1 MSELPPQPGVVAA
14 GEENL
19 AANPW
24 TVRGRHLAGW
34 AARVVRFSSLQ
45 AIVQLLLALAGLLVV
60 RYLPKSEYALFAI
73 ANSIQVACTQLADL
87 GIGIGVRSIGGRVW
101 QDRSRFGQLVQTALG
116 LRRQFALVA
125 AAICLP
131 LMIWLLRRNG
141 ATPAA
146 TLGLCLAI
154 AGSVVP
160 LLGSTIWSVTLLLH
174 GRYQSVQRLD
184 LSNGLLRLAM
194 IGGLAASRIN
204 AVLAAAAGT
213 ITYIVQATFLRRWS
227 REVADPGAP
236 TNPEDRR
243 ELIRLSMKSAPNTVF
258 FCLQGQITLLILTF
272 TGNPTGIADL
282 TALGRLAL
290 LFAVFSVM
298 FANVLTPRFAR
309 CQEGARLGKLYLL
322 LTGGTVFVLLPLVI
336 AAFLFPDPFLWLLG
350 EKYSGLRQ
358 ECGWVVLAG
367 CLTQLL
373 AVLWGLNSSKAW
385 IGIQAVGYIPAIL
398 IGQLLAAFTLDLR
411 QFHSVVLFTVI
422 TAAAPIPLMIADAI
436 VGLSANR
443 RAIGAPT
450 NPNRP

>member
-1 MSELPPQPGVVAA
+1 MNGLPPQPQVVAA

-24 TVRGRHLAGW
+24 VVRGRHLAGW
-34 AARVVRFSSLQ
+34 AARVVKFSSLQ
-45 AIVQLLLALAGLLVV
+45 AIVQLLMALAGLIIV
-60 RYLPKSEYALFAI
+60 RHLPKTEYALFAI

-101 QDRSRFGQLVQTALG
+101 ENRSRFGQLVQTALG

-125 AAICLP
+125 AAICFP

-141 ATPAA
+141 AATGT

-154 AGSVVP
+154 AASVIP
-160 LLGSTIWSVTLLLH
+160 LLGSTIWSATLLLH

-184 LSNGLLRLAM
+184 LSNGVLRLAI
-194 IGGLAASRIN
+194 IGGLAVSRIN
-204 AVLAAAAGT
+204 AVLAATAGT
-213 ITYIVQATFLRRWS
+213 VTYIVQAVFLRRWS
-227 REVADPGAP
+227 REVADPAAR

-243 ELIRLSMKSAPNTVF
+243 ELIRLSLKSLPNTVF

-272 TGNPTGIADL
+272 TRNPTGIADL

-309 CQEGARLGKLYLL
+309 CQEAARLAKLYFVLVGATML
-322 LTGGTVFVLLPLVI
+322 VLLPVVI

-358 ECGWVVLAG
+358 ECGWVVAAG
-367 CLTQLL
+367 SLSQLL

-385 IGIQAVGYIPAIL
+385 IGIQAFGYIPAIL
-398 IGQLLAAFTLDLR
+398 IGQLLAAITLDLR

-422 TAAAPIPLMIADAI
+422 TAAAPIPLMIADAC
-436 VGLSANR
+436 VGLR
-443 RAIGAPT
+443 RAKCET
-450 NPNRP
+450 

>member
-1 MSELPPQPGVVAA
+1 MNGLPQQPDVVGA

-19 AANPW
+19 AADPW
-24 TVRGRHLAGW
+24 IVRGRHLAGW
-34 AARVVRFSSLQ
+34 AARVAKFSSLQ
-45 AIVQLLLALAGLLVV
+45 AIVQLLMALAGLIIV
-60 RYLPKSEYALFAI
+60 RHLSKTEYALFAI

-101 QDRSRFGQLVQTALG
+101 EDRSRFGQLVQTALG

-125 AAICLP
+125 ATICFP

-141 ATPAA
+141 ATPGA

-154 AGSVVP
+154 AASVIP
-160 LLGSTIWSVTLLLH
+160 LLGSTIWSATLLLH

-184 LSNGLLRLAM
+184 LSNGVLRLAM

-204 AVLAAAAGT
+204 AVLAATTGT
-213 ITYIVQATFLRRWS
+213 ITYIAQAIFLRSWS
-227 REVADPGAP
+227 RDVADPSAR

-243 ELIRLSMKSAPNTVF
+243 ELIRLSLKSLPNTVF

-272 TGNPTGIADL
+272 TRNATGIADL

-309 CQEGARLGKLYLL
+309 CQDPARLRSLYLL
-322 LTGGTVFVLLPLVI
+322 LVGGTILTLLPVVI
-336 AAFLFPDPFLWLLG
+336 AAAWLPGPFLWLLG
-350 EKYSGLRQ
+350 DKYSGLRA
-358 ECGWVVLAG
+358 ECGWVVAAG

-385 IGIQAVGYIPAIL
+385 ISIQAVGYIPTI
-398 IGQLLAAFTLDLR
+398 IAAQVIAAVSLDLR
-411 QFHSVVLFTVI
+411 QFHNVVLFTVI
-422 TAAAPIPLMIADAI
+422 TAAAPIPVMIADAI
-436 VGLSANR
+436 AGLRSAKR
-443 RAIGAPT
+443 SLD
-450 NPNRP
+450 